1 MASHN
6 RIKHPAPKTQRR
18 LHVYKTGDPY
28 REGIRP
34 QIRLT
39 GRWLHDAGFL
49 PGDTYTVTIHDHGII
64 TLQTE
69 RSRLRSL
76 P

>member
-1 MASHN
+1 MTPS
-6 RIKHPAPKTQRR
+6 RKPARRR

-49 PGDTYTVTIHDHGII
+49 PGDTYTVTIHHDGVL

-69 RSRLRSL
+69 RARLRSL